1 MDAVFKTEKGVF
13 NYRVVGVW
21 IIDNYVLLHREA
33 KDDHWSLPGGR
44 VALMEES
51 GVALKREFQEELGID
66 VTVERLL
73 WSVEN
78 FFQYDHMDF
87 HEIGLYYKVCAENH
101 SLFSNEEFHGNE
113 GERLIYKWIPI
124 DELSQITLYP
134 EVIHQELQRGL
145 SDYPKHLVVR

>member
-21 IIDNYVLLHREA
+21 IIDDYVLVHRDA

-51 GVALKREFQEELGID
+51 GVALEREFQEELGID
-66 VTVERLL
+66 VRVERLL

-78 FFQYDHMDF
+78 FFQYDNMDF
-87 HEIGLYYKVCAENH
+87 HEIGFYYKVYAEND
-101 SLFSNEEFHGNE
+101 SLFSKEEFHGNE
-113 GERLIYKWIPI
+113 GERLIYKWVPI
-124 DELSQITLYP
+124 RELNNIALYP
-134 EVIHQELQRGL
+134 EAIHQELQHPL
-145 SDYPKHLVVR
+145 SDYPKHLVVK